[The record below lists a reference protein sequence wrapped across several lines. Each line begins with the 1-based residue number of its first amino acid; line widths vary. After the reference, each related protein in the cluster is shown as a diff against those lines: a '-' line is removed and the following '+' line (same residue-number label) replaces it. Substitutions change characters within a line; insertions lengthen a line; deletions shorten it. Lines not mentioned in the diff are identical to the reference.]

1 MDCKS
6 TSKLK
11 LQLLILRAQSGCESG
26 FQELFGL
33 FKGYTFKYLNTLLGQ
48 TDAEDVQQQIW
59 FKVYQQLPSLSN
71 PYGFRR
77 WLTQIAHRAALD
89 HLKLN
94 KKHVV
99 SFEPEV
105 EVQGLDKTF
114 QINIPQN
121 FELLH
126 KALNKLSFEHK
137 EVILLFYWQEFTCV
151 EIAQILNCNVGTV
164 KSRLFNARQQL
175 QRYESI
181 TQT

>member
-6 TSKLK
+6 TGKLK
-11 LQLLILRAQSGCESG
+11 LQLLILRSQSGCESG

-33 FKGYTFKYLNTLLGQ
+33 FKGYTFKYLSTLLGQ
-48 TDAEDVQQQIW
+48 IDAEDVQQQVW

-71 PYGFRR
+71 PYGFKR
-77 WLTQIAHRAALD
+77 WLTQVAHRAALD
-89 HLKLN
+89 HLKVN
-94 KKHVV
+94 RKHRDSVD
-99 SFEPEV
+99 PEV
-105 EVQGLDKTF
+105 EVQDLDKTP
-114 QINIPQN
+114 QVKIPQD
-121 FELLH
+121 FERLH